1 MTRWIPD
8 RRKFLKTLAAA
19 GAAAAFPGIPLLNR
33 GIANGIA
40 NAATAAKSQ
49 PAAESFDFAFFT
61 DTHIQ
66 PELDAA
72 HGCQMAFAKIATAKP
87 EFAICGGDLVFDALG
102 VNRTRADMLFDLYQ
116 RTEAAIQAPLH
127 HAIGNHDLYGI
138 LTKSGATPTDPGY
151 GKKLFEDRIGART
164 YYSFDHRGYHFIVLD
179 SIFPTPDRLWEG
191 RIDGAQLQWLAH
203 DLASLPPTAPIIVV
217 THVPLITGYLAYGP
231 KPDGTPRHDTVNVA
245 NSADVIALFAKH
257 NVLAVFQ
264 GHLHINELVNY
275 KNCQYACCGAVCG
288 NWWHGP
294 RLDFPEGFT
303 IVSLR
308 EGKISWRYETYGFKS
323 VAPDPHY
330 KS

>member
-1 MTRWIPD
+1 VNHD
-8 RRKFLKTLAAA
+8 RRKFLQTLAAA
-19 GAAAAFPGIPLLNR
+19 SAAAALPSIPILNNR
-33 GIANGIA
+33 VANTIAA
-40 NAATAAKSQ
+40 AAKPQ
-49 PAAESFDFAFFT
+49 PPASFDFAFFT

-72 HGCQMAFAKIATAKP
+72 HGCQMAFAKIAAAKP

-102 VNRTRADMLFDLYQ
+102 ASRSRAGMLFDLYQ
-116 RTEAAIQAPLH
+116 RTEQAIQAPLH
-127 HAIGNHDLYGI
+127 HAIGNHDLYGVF
-138 LTKSGATPTDPGY
+138 TQSGAMPTDPGY
-151 GKKLFEDRIGART
+151 GKKMFEDRIGAPT
-164 YYSFDHRGYHFIVLD
+164 YNSFDHRGYHFIILD

-191 RIDGAQLQWLAH
+191 RIDDAQLHWLAH
-203 DLASLPPTAPIIVV
+203 DLAIIPPNAPVIVI

-231 KPDGTPRHDTVNVA
+231 KPDGTPRHDTVSVA
-245 NSADVIALFAKH
+245 NSPEVIALFQSH
-257 NVLAVFQ
+257 NILVVLQ

-308 EGKISWRYETYGFKS
+308 EGKISWHYETYGFKS

>member
-1 MTRWIPD
+1 MTHD

-19 GAAAAFPGIPLLNR
+19 GAAAAFPGIPLLHQ
-33 GIANGIA
+33 GVANA
-40 NAATAAKSQ
+40 SAAAATAAKPQ
-49 PAAESFDFAFFT
+49 PAPESFDFVFFT

-72 HGCQMAFAKIATAKP
+72 HGCQMAFAKIAAAKP

-102 VNRTRADMLFDLYQ
+102 VSRTRADMLFDLYQ
-116 RTEAAIQAPLH
+116 HTEATIQAPLH
-127 HAIGNHDLYGI
+127 HAIGNHDLYGV

-151 GKKLFEDRIGART
+151 GKKMFEDRIGAPT
-164 YYSFDHRGYHFIVLD
+164 YNSFDHRGYHFIILD
-179 SIFPTPDRLWEG
+179 SICPTPDRLWEG
-191 RIDGAQLQWLAH
+191 RIDDAQLQWLAQ
-203 DLASLPPTAPIIVV
+203 DLAALPPTAPIIVV
-217 THVPLITGYLAYGP
+217 SHVPLITGYLAYGP
-231 KPDGTPRHDTVNVA
+231 KPDGTPRYDTVNVA

-257 NVLAVFQ
+257 NVLAVLQ
-264 GHLHINELVNY
+264 GHLHINELVDY
-275 KNCQYACCGAVCG
+275 KKCQYVCCGAVCG

-308 EGKISWRYETYGFKS
+308 EGKISWRYETYGFQS
-323 VAPDPHY
+323 VAPLPRY

>member
-1 MTRWIPD
+1 MNPD
-8 RRKFLKTLAAA
+8 RRKFLQSLAAA
-19 GAAAAFPGIPLLNR
+19 GAAAAFPGVPLLND
-33 GIANGIA
+33 GIANVS
-40 NAATAAKSQ
+40 AALAASPKPQ
-49 PAAESFDFAFFT
+49 PAASFDFVFFT

-72 HGCQMAFAKIATAKP
+72 HGCQMAFAKIAAGKP

-102 VNRTRADMLFDLYQ
+102 ASRSRADMLFDLYQ
-116 RTEAAIQAPLH
+116 RTEDVIKAPLH
-127 HAIGNHDLYGI
+127 HTIGNHDLYGI
-138 LTKSGATPTDPGY
+138 FTQSGAAPTDPGY
-151 GKKLFEDRIGART
+151 GKKMFEDRIGART

-191 RIDGAQLQWLAH
+191 RIDDAQLHWLAH
-203 DLASLPPTAPIIVV
+203 DLSALTPTAPIIVI

-231 KPDGTPRHDTVNVA
+231 KPDGAPRHDTVSVA
-245 NSADVIALFAKH
+245 NSSEVITLFATH
-257 NVLAVFQ
+257 NVLAVLQ

-308 EGKISWRYETYGFKS
+308 EGKISWRYETYGFQS
-323 VAPDPHY
+323 VAPDPRY

>member
-1 MTRWIPD
+1 MTHD

-19 GAAAAFPGIPLLNR
+19 GAAAAFPGIPLLHQ
-33 GIANGIA
+33 GVANA
-40 NAATAAKSQ
+40 SAAAATAAKPQ
-49 PAAESFDFAFFT
+49 PAPESFDFVFFT

-72 HGCQMAFAKIATAKP
+72 HGCQMAFAKIAAAKP

-102 VNRTRADMLFDLYQ
+102 VSRSRADMLFDLYQ
-116 RTEAAIQAPLH
+116 HTEATIQAPLH
-127 HAIGNHDLYGI
+127 HAIGNHDLYGV

-151 GKKLFEDRIGART
+151 GKKMFEDRIGTRT

-191 RIDGAQLQWLAH
+191 RIDDAQLQWFAQ
-203 DLASLPPTAPIIVV
+203 DLAALPPTAPIIVV
-217 THVPLITGYLAYGP
+217 SHVPLITGYLAYGP
-231 KPDGTPRHDTVNVA
+231 KPDGTPRYDTVNVA

-257 NVLAVFQ
+257 SVLAVFQ
-264 GHLHINELVNY
+264 GHLHINELVDY

-308 EGKISWRYETYGFKS
+308 EGKISWRYETYGFHS
-323 VAPDPHY
+323 VAPLPGY

>member
-1 MTRWIPD
+1 
-8 RRKFLKTLAAA
+8 
-19 GAAAAFPGIPLLNR
+19 
-33 GIANGIA
+33 
-40 NAATAAKSQ
+40 
-49 PAAESFDFAFFT
+49 
-61 DTHIQ
+61 
-66 PELDAA
+66 
-72 HGCQMAFAKIATAKP
+72 MAFAKIAAAKP

-102 VNRTRADMLFDLYQ
+102 ASRSRAGMLFDLYQ
-116 RTEAAIQAPLH
+116 RTEQAIQAPLH
-127 HAIGNHDLYGI
+127 HAIGNHDLYGVF
-138 LTKSGATPTDPGY
+138 TQSGAMPTDPGY
-151 GKKLFEDRIGART
+151 GKKMFEDRIGAPT
-164 YYSFDHRGYHFIVLD
+164 YNSFDHRGYHFIILD

-191 RIDGAQLQWLAH
+191 RIDDAQLHWLAH
-203 DLASLPPTAPIIVV
+203 DLAAIPPNAPVIVI

-231 KPDGTPRHDTVNVA
+231 KPDGTPRHDTVSVA
-245 NSADVIALFAKH
+245 NSPEVIALFQSH
-257 NVLAVFQ
+257 NILAVLQ

-323 VAPDPHY
+323 VAPDPRY

>member
-1 MTRWIPD
+1 MTLLNRD
-8 RRKFLKTLAAA
+8 RRNFLKSLAAA
-19 GAAAAFPGIPLLNR
+19 SAAAAFPNIPPLNHS
-33 GIANGIA
+33 IAN
-40 NAATAAKSQ
+40 TAAAAAKPQ
-49 PAAESFDFAFFT
+49 PPASFDFVFFT

-72 HGCQMAFAKIATAKP
+72 HGCQMAFAKIAAAKP

-102 VNRTRADMLFDLYQ
+102 ASRTRADVLFDLYHH
-116 RTEAAIQAPLH
+116 TEATIQAPLH

-138 LTKSGATPTDPGY
+138 FTQSGAAPTDPGY
-151 GKKLFEDRIGART
+151 GKKMFEDRIGART
-164 YYSFDHRGYHFIVLD
+164 YYSFDHRGYHFIILD
-179 SIFPTPDRLWEG
+179 SIFPTSDRLWEG
-191 RIDGAQLQWLAH
+191 RIDDAQLQWLAH
-203 DLASLPPTAPIIVV
+203 DLAAIRPSAPVIVI

-231 KPDGTPRHDTVNVA
+231 KPDGTPRHDTVSVA
-245 NSADVIALFAKH
+245 NSADVIALFQPH
-257 NVLAVFQ
+257 NILAVLQ

-303 IVSLR
+303 TVSLR

>member
-1 MTRWIPD
+1 MNHD
-8 RRKFLKTLAAA
+8 RRKFLQTLAAA
-19 GAAAAFPGIPLLNR
+19 SAAAALPSIPILNNR
-33 GIANGIA
+33 VANTI
-40 NAATAAKSQ
+40 ATAAAKPQ
-49 PAAESFDFAFFT
+49 PPASFDFVFFT

-72 HGCQMAFAKIATAKP
+72 HGCQMAFAKIAAAKP

-102 VNRTRADMLFDLYQ
+102 ASRSRAGMLFDLYQ
-116 RTEAAIQAPLH
+116 RTEQAIQAPLH
-127 HAIGNHDLYGI
+127 HAIGNHDLYGVF
-138 LTKSGATPTDPGY
+138 TQSGAVPTDPGY
-151 GKKLFEDRIGART
+151 GKKMFEDRIGAPT
-164 YYSFDHRGYHFIVLD
+164 YNSFDHRGYHFIILD

-191 RIDGAQLQWLAH
+191 RIDDAQLHWLAH
-203 DLASLPPTAPIIVV
+203 DLAIIPPNAPVIVI

-231 KPDGTPRHDTVNVA
+231 KPDGTPRHDTVSVA
-245 NSADVIALFAKH
+245 NSPEVIALFQSH
-257 NVLAVFQ
+257 NILAVLQ

-323 VAPDPHY
+323 VAPDPRY